1 MLLDRT
7 SKRSLH
13 TQIYEI
19 IKSDIVTTKL
29 QVDQKLPTQK
39 ELAKQYNVSMIT
51 IKKALNDLIRNGY
64 LYSIVGSGT
73 FVAKRSMVLNFNQ
86 QKAIGLVLVDLRS
99 PFFSLIMQSVEEHV
113 SQKGYSLLLSKSEG
127 DVDREKVLI
136 ENLVRTG
143 VDGLIIASMS
153 HEHYSTGILKR
164 LQREDFPFVMVSY
177 IEDKDICYIG
187 TDNEAGGYV
196 AAQHLIDI
204 GRKKIG
210 YINGEQGNLLGELR
224 KKGFLKALN
233 ENRIPFNKEF
243 EFRLQL
249 KYEWNDFES
258 GYKIGKSFAELKN
271 RPDAIFAYNDL
282 SALGFM
288 KGIMEAG
295 LQVPDDV
302 AIIGFDDI
310 ERCQYAPV
318 PLSTIHQPTTEIGRQ
333 AVDLL
338 IRRMN
343 KEKIFSWIGLN
354 PSLIVRQST
363 GGIPENIYSPTPTS
377 QSSRTN

>member
-1 MLLDRT
+1 MSLDRN

-19 IKSDIVTTKL
+19 IRSEIVANKL
-29 QVDQKLPTQK
+29 HVDQKLPTQK
-39 ELAKQYNVSMIT
+39 ELATLYNVSMIT

-64 LYSIVGSGT
+64 LYSKIGSGT
-73 FVAKRSMVLNFNQ
+73 FVAKRSMVLNFNT
-86 QKAIGLVLVDLRS
+86 QKAIGVVLVDLKS
-99 PFFSLIMQSVEEHV
+99 PFFSLIMQSIEEQI
-113 SQKGYSLLLSKSEG
+113 SQKDYTLLLSKSSGSVE
-127 DVDREKVLI
+127 REKILI
-136 ENLVRTG
+136 ENFINTG

-153 HEHYSTGILKR
+153 HEHHSTGILKK
-164 LQREDFPFVMVSY
+164 LQKDDFPFVMVSY

-187 TDNEAGGYV
+187 TDNEAGGFM

-210 YINGEQGNLLGELR
+210 YINGEEGNLLGEQR
-224 KKGFLKALN
+224 KKGFLRALH
-233 ENRIPFNKEF
+233 ENKIPFNKEF

-258 GYKIGKSFAELKN
+258 GYKIGKAFVDLKD

-282 SALGFM
+282 SALGF
-288 KGIMEAG
+288 IQAVVESG
-295 LQVPDDV
+295 LKVPDDV
-302 AIIGFDDI
+302 AVIGFDDI

-318 PLSTIHQPTTEIGRQ
+318 PLTTIHQPTVEIGTQ

-343 KEKIFSWIGLN
+343 KEKTFSWIGLK
-354 PSLIVRQST
+354 PSLVVRQST
-363 GGIPENIYSPTPTS
+363 GTVQGK
-377 QSSRTN
+377 

>member
-1 MLLDRT
+1 MPLDRT

-19 IKSDIVTTKL
+19 IKSEIDGGKL

-39 ELAKQYNVSMIT
+39 ELTLQYNVSMIT
-51 IKKALNDLIRNGY
+51 IKKALNDLMKSGY
-64 LYSIVGSGT
+64 LYAIVGSGT
-73 FVAKRSMVLNFNQ
+73 FVAQRSMVLNFNH
-86 QKAIGLVLVDLRS
+86 QKAIGLVLVDLKS
-99 PFFSLIMQSVEEHV
+99 PFFSLIMQSVEEQV
-113 SQKGYSLLLSKSEG
+113 SQKGYTLLLSKSSG
-127 DVDREKVLI
+127 NVDREKVLI

-153 HEHYSTGILKR
+153 HEHYSTGILKK
-164 LQREDFPFVMVSY
+164 LQKEDFPFVMVSY

-187 TDNEAGGYV
+187 TDNEMGGYI
-196 AAQHLIDI
+196 AAKHLIDL
-204 GRKKIG
+204 GRKRIG
-210 YINGEQGNLLGELR
+210 YINGEHGNLLGEIR
-224 KKGFLKALN
+224 KKGFRKALN
-233 ENRIPFNKEF
+233 EHGIPFNKEF

-258 GYKIGKSFAELKN
+258 GYKIGKSFSELKN

-288 KGIMEAG
+288 KGVLESG
-295 LQVPDDV
+295 LKVPEDV

-318 PLSTIHQPTTEIGRQ
+318 PLTTIHQPTNEIGAQ
-333 AVDLL
+333 AVNLL
-338 IRRMN
+338 MRRMN
-343 KEKIFSWIGLN
+343 KEKIFSWVGLT
-354 PSLIVRQST
+354 PSLVIRSST
-363 GGIPENIYSPTPTS
+363 SKTIEVLKN
-377 QSSRTN
+377 

>member
-210 YINGEQGNLLGELR
+210 YINGDVYHMQSEESHIGEAIIEAGSQLTNLHMADSNRCALGE
-224 KKGFLKALN
+224 G
-233 ENRIPFNKEF
+233 
-243 EFRLQL
+243 
-249 KYEWNDFES
+249 
-258 GYKIGKSFAELKN
+258 
-271 RPDAIFAYNDL
+271 
-282 SALGFM
+282 
-288 KGIMEAG
+288 
-295 LQVPDDV
+295 
-302 AIIGFDDI
+302 
-310 ERCQYAPV
+310 
-318 PLSTIHQPTTEIGRQ
+318 
-333 AVDLL
+333 
-338 IRRMN
+338 
-343 KEKIFSWIGLN
+343 
-354 PSLIVRQST
+354 
-363 GGIPENIYSPTPTS
+363 
-377 QSSRTN
+377 

>member
-1 MLLDRT
+1 MLIDRT

-13 TQIYEI
+13 TQIYDLIKSEI
-19 IKSDIVTTKL
+19 ISANR

-39 ELAKQYNVSMIT
+39 ELAVQYNVSMIT

-73 FVAKRSMVLNFNQ
+73 FVAKRSAALNFEH
-86 QKAIGLVLVDLRS
+86 QKAIGLVLVDLKS
-99 PFFSLIMQSVEEHV
+99 PFFSKVMQSVEEHV
-113 SQKGYSLLLSKSEG
+113 SQKGYTMLLSKSEG
-127 DVDREKVLI
+127 NVDREKVLV

-153 HEHYSTGILKR
+153 HEHYSTGILKK

-187 TDNEAGGYV
+187 TDNEAGGYL
-196 AAQHLIDI
+196 AAQHLIAT
-204 GRKKIG
+204 GRNKIG

-224 KKGFLKALN
+224 KKGFLKALQ
-233 ENRIPFNKEF
+233 EHQIPFTKEY
-243 EFRLQL
+243 EFRLEL

-258 GYKIGKSFAELKN
+258 GYKIGKSFADIKN

-288 KGIMEAG
+288 KGVLESG
-295 LQVPDDV
+295 LKVPEDL

-310 ERCQYAPV
+310 ERCQYASV
-318 PLSTIHQPTTEIGRQ
+318 PLTT
-333 AVDLL
+333 
-338 IRRMN
+338 
-343 KEKIFSWIGLN
+343 
-354 PSLIVRQST
+354 
-363 GGIPENIYSPTPTS
+363 
-377 QSSRTN
+377 

>member
-1 MLLDRT
+1 M
-7 SKRSLH
+7 H